1 MNPNDSRVIVNTLNG
16 YVPGSPIG
24 YNYELLSR
32 SNVQAIF
39 YIQESGNQIGS
50 LAIGATDDVDHAC
63 RRFNTIMQVWAM
75 AKLHN
80 GPALAGN
87 TSTLKI
93 VYTDPS
99 TIAIGY
105 INWIELTYQEQLAAV
120 SDALLFTSP
129 DTTAAVE
136 YDLSGFST
144 ARFSVFDVTDSV
156 KVMQPQIDTVAGTYL
171 FRDYLTGGK
180 VKRYWAGTTAA
191 YKTPLS
197 FVRIPNT
204 NLRGG
209 IPGADFVIVTHH
221 DFVSEALRLAA
232 YKESLPGTAALNTA
246 VVEVD
251 TIYNEFGNG
260 LPDPVAIRDFL
271 EYATNNWQ
279 FAPRYVLFFGDAC
292 FDYKNILNLDK
303 NWVPTY
309 ETAESN
315 SQIDTYGYDDF
326 FTCLQPGD
334 TSTVTMASGRLA
346 VRSLDEARLIVDRII
361 QYETAPTF
369 RHMEKFDND
378 CCRRPKRR
386 RRFR

>member
-1 MNPNDSRVIVNTLNG
+1 MVQCADECKRFPRYRECAEWVCPRFSDW
-16 YVPGSPIG
+16 YK
-24 YNYELLSR
+24 YELLSR
-32 SNVQAIF
+32 SDQQSVF
-39 YIQESGNQIGS
+39 TIQESGNQIGL
-50 LAIGATDDVDHAC
+50 LAIGAADDVTASAAYAGENYYAFTADGQAS
-63 RRFNTIMQVWAM
+63 TI
-75 AKLHN
+75 
-80 GPALAGN
+80 PALVGN

-93 VYTDPS
+93 IYNDPS
-99 TIAIGY
+99 TIATGY

-129 DTTAAVE
+129 DTTASVE

-144 ARFSVFDVTDSV
+144 AQFSVFDVTGFV

-171 FRDYLTGGK
+171 FRDHLTGGE

-232 YKESLPGTAALNTA
+232 YKESLPGTVALNTA

-271 EYATNNWQ
+271 
-279 FAPRYVLFFGDAC
+279 
-292 FDYKNILNLDK
+292 I
-303 NWVPTY
+303 
-309 ETAESN
+309 
-315 SQIDTYGYDDF
+315 
-326 FTCLQPGD
+326 
-334 TSTVTMASGRLA
+334 
-346 VRSLDEARLIVDRII
+346 
-361 QYETAPTF
+361 
-369 RHMEKFDND
+369 RHE
-378 CCRRPKRR
+378 
-386 RRFR
+386 